1 MLGDGRMLTHTISE
15 YTKFINKIDHLAS
28 QLKKHDCTN
37 GIFLKQGSVFQHNFN
52 KAEIESVQNKH
63 SSLAR
68 ELNII
73 KERMQNYQRT
83 FKGLKGKYISAGKRE
98 KIDEKQKCG
107 RNDSKKI
114 LVEYTTFAWHI
125 HLEMNFPSV

>member
-1 MLGDGRMLTHTISE
+1 MFH
-15 YTKFINKIDHLAS
+15 A
-28 QLKKHDCTN
+28 N
-37 GIFLKQGSVFQHNFN
+37 GIFLKQGSVFQHKFN

-98 KIDEKQKCG
+98 KIDEKQKCVR

-114 LVEYTTFAWHI
+114 FS
-125 HLEMNFPSV
+125 SV